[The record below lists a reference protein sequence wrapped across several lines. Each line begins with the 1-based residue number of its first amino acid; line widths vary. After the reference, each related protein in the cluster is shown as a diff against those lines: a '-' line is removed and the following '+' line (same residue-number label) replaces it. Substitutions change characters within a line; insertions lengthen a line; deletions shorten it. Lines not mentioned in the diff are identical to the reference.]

1 MHTAGAS
8 PARGP
13 PRSPTRSRDAT
24 PLTSAGT
31 AAASGFESPL
41 AQHLY
46 NGFLVGSLSD
56 VRVRAFDRVSALR
69 DPALKFRRRLQSP
82 PARPGPVPLLRDG
95 AERRLARGRRHGR
108 RGGSSAD
115 RARLRRQLLARRVRA
130 LSRPAL
136 RLAAPGARPA
146 AVGDGRAL
154 ARLRSVRRR
163 CECRGGC
170 GGLAVVRDGGGS
182 AGDAGVPAQPRGDG
196 DVSRSAGAP

>member
-56 VRVRAFDRVSALR
+56 VRVRAFDRESALR
-69 DPALKFRRRLQSP
+69 DPALTPQASTVSIGSSLPSAPSSRRR
-82 PARPGPVPLLRDG
+82 
-95 AERRLARGRRHGR
+95 
-108 RGGSSAD
+108 
-115 RARLRRQLLARRVRA
+115 
-130 LSRPAL
+130 
-136 RLAAPGARPA
+136 
-146 AVGDGRAL
+146 
-154 ARLRSVRRR
+154 
-163 CECRGGC
+163 
-170 GGLAVVRDGGGS
+170 
-182 AGDAGVPAQPRGDG
+182 
-196 DVSRSAGAP
+196 